1 MKPALKT
8 FLIAVTLFLSNH
20 TAWAQSLPQGV
31 SIKDIGATRQ
41 ADGTW
46 IIASALS
53 NHRDTAVAGL
63 SVTYALYDAQGN
75 EVGRVIGR
83 RETPLAPGETWQ
95 AQTPTTTPFT
105 RFSAKEI
112 KETPSLP

>member
-1 MKPALKT
+1 MKSALKT
-8 FLIAVTLFLSNH
+8 FLIAAAFLLSGH
-20 TAWAQSLPQGV
+20 IVWAQSLPQGV

-53 NHRDTAVAGL
+53 NHRDTAVSGL
-63 SVTYALYDAQGN
+63 SITYALYDAQGN
-75 EVGRVIGR
+75 EIGRVTGQ

-95 AQTPTTTPFT
+95 AQTATTMPFT

-112 KETPSLP
+112 KEAPGRP